1 MANLNKV
8 MLIGNLTRDPELRV
22 TPKGTAI
29 CQFSLAVNRKFK
41 DESGG
46 EREEVTYVDIE
57 AWGKSG
63 ENISKYCTKGRPL
76 FVEGRLRLDQ
86 WEDKTT
92 KEKRS
97 RMKVVLE
104 NFQFLGSGRADG
116 APGGGEG
123 GGENRYASPAPR
135 GPAAPKPAAPAAQ
148 ENLDEERTAL
158 GAILGDVLAGFAP
171 GFDVDVGHLFAVG
184 AGFVAELAVH
194 GQAELADGGALRR
207 DPEFGIARQVADEHD
222 FVEIGHGIGAE
233 RTLRR
238 SRRARDRPSR

>member
-29 CQFSLAVNRKFK
+29 CTFSIAVNRKFK
-41 DESGG
+41 DDSGS

-86 WEDKTT
+86 WEDKNT

-104 NFQFLGSGRADG
+104 NFQFLGGGRGEGG

-123 GGENRYASPAPR
+123 GEAPRSYAPRSNAGAPAPR
-135 GPAAPKPAAPAAQ
+135 PSAPAPQ
-148 ENLDEERTAL
+148 ENLDE
-158 GAILGDVLAGFAP
+158 DVPF
-171 GFDVDVGHLFAVG
+171 
-184 AGFVAELAVH
+184 
-194 GQAELADGGALRR
+194 
-207 DPEFGIARQVADEHD
+207 
-222 FVEIGHGIGAE
+222 
-233 RTLRR
+233 
-238 SRRARDRPSR
+238 

>member
-29 CQFSLAVNRKFK
+29 CTFSIAVNRKFK
-41 DESGG
+41 DDSGG
-46 EREEVTYVDIE
+46 EREEVTYIDIE

-104 NFQFLGSGRADG
+104 NFQFLGGGRG
-116 APGGGEG
+116 EGGPGGEG
-123 GGENRYASPAPR
+123 GEARSYAPR
-135 GPAAPKPAAPAAQ
+135 ASTPPKPASPAAQ
-148 ENLDEERTAL
+148 ENLDE
-158 GAILGDVLAGFAP
+158 DVPF
-171 GFDVDVGHLFAVG
+171 
-184 AGFVAELAVH
+184 
-194 GQAELADGGALRR
+194 
-207 DPEFGIARQVADEHD
+207 
-222 FVEIGHGIGAE
+222 
-233 RTLRR
+233 
-238 SRRARDRPSR
+238 

>member
-57 AWGKSG
+57 AWSKQG
-63 ENISKYCTKGRPL
+63 ETIAKYCTKGRPL

-116 APGGGEG
+116 APGAGGAEGGEG
-123 GGENRYASPAPR
+123 GSAPR
-135 GPAAPKPAAPAAQ
+135 AYAPRATTPRPAAPAPQ
-148 ENLDEERTAL
+148 ENLDE
-158 GAILGDVLAGFAP
+158 DVPF
-171 GFDVDVGHLFAVG
+171 
-184 AGFVAELAVH
+184 
-194 GQAELADGGALRR
+194 
-207 DPEFGIARQVADEHD
+207 
-222 FVEIGHGIGAE
+222 
-233 RTLRR
+233 
-238 SRRARDRPSR
+238 